1 MAVSFFRHRWQKIV
15 AGIVAAL
22 LVLVLVVM
30 LFLDSFLTG
39 KLTVKLKEAVLKG
52 TDSLYHID
60 FTQADLHVFSG
71 TVVLHDIS
79 FMPDT
84 AVYHQMQKDGK
95 GPNNLYELRVKRLE
109 VSGVHALNIWLKK
122 EMEVDLVSLKDPEIY
137 ISKYAD
143 KPHKAASKDKRT
155 LYQKISK
162 SFKFIHVKNIS
173 LSGIS
178 LTYRNK
184 STAKPSV
191 SVLKQMD
198 VQADDLLI
206 DAATQ
211 ADTSR
216 TLYCRDIVTELK
228 NYTGKSAGD
237 LYTYKIRSI
246 KLSTKTGR
254 LLLTDIDIMPL
265 DVKTYFEKSQ
275 DDRFT
280 LHFDDVIADHF
291 DYRTFRRRQGLNAGR
306 VTLGKGFFNIF
317 TNPHGKLKTTDRL
330 VTFPN
335 WAIRQLKTNLEI
347 DTLDVKDLNVNYSEH
362 KKKSGKTGTI
372 KFTHTTGR
380 FTNLSNKKELLLKNP
395 LARVK
400 LTTRFM
406 GKAKFELGFVFNL
419 TDKAYSYSY
428 KGHLR
433 AMNLLDVNSAVM
445 PLGLVKITSGQL
457 KSLDFNINS
466 TQKISKGKVTF
477 LYNNLKVDVL
487 KPDDEKGYAKKG
499 IISLL
504 ANTFIL
510 KKDNP
515 DDGKALPRIADVAF
529 IRPANFPFFKT
540 VWFTLLSGLKA
551 GAGVGKADEKQPG
564 QPMTAKEQ
572 KEQEKAMKK
581 AKKNKDKEDKKFRE
595 KVQDKAAGKQQKP
608 N

>member
-1 MAVSFFRHRWQKIV
+1 MAVSFFKHTWQKIV
-15 AGIVAAL
+15 LGCIAAL
-22 LVLVLVVM
+22 AIILLIVI

-52 TDSLYHID
+52 TDRLYHID
-60 FTQADLHVFSG
+60 FAEADLHVFTG

-84 AVYHQMQKDGK
+84 AVYHQLQKDGK

-143 KPHKAASKDKRT
+143 KPHKPAPKDKRT

-162 SFKFIHVKNIS
+162 NFKFIHVKAIN
-173 LSGIS
+173 LNGIT

-184 STAKPSV
+184 SGAKPSV

-198 VQADDLLI
+198 VQANDLLI
-206 DAATQ
+206 DSATQ

-216 TLYCRDIVTELK
+216 TLYCRDIVTGLTD
-228 NYTGKSAGD
+228 YTGKSAGG
-237 LYTYKIRSI
+237 LYTYKIKSI
-246 KLSTKTGR
+246 KLSTKTDR
-254 LLLTDIDIMPL
+254 LSVAGIDVMPL
-265 DVKTYFEKSQ
+265 DANTYFKKSQ
-275 DDRFT
+275 DDRFA
-280 LHFDDVIADHF
+280 LHLDEVTADHF
-291 DYRTFRRRQGLNAGR
+291 DYRTFRRQQGLNAAK
-306 VTLGKGFFNIF
+306 VTLGKGFFNVF
-317 TNPHGKLKTTDRL
+317 TNPHGKLKTGDRL

-335 WAIRQLKTNLEI
+335 WAIRQLKTSLEI
-347 DTLDVKDLNVNYSEH
+347 DTLLIKNLDVNYSEH
-362 KKKSGKTGTI
+362 KQESGKTGTV
-372 KFTHTTGR
+372 KFMHTICS
-380 FTNLSNKKELLLKNP
+380 FYNISNKKELLAKNP
-395 LARVK
+395 LCRVN
-400 LTTRFM
+400 LTSHFM
-406 GKAKFELGFVFNL
+406 GKTKLELGFVFNL
-419 TDKAYSYSY
+419 ADKAYSYSY
-428 KGHLR
+428 KGHLGP
-433 AMNLLDVNSAVM
+433 MDLVDVNSAVM
-445 PLGLVKITSGQL
+445 PLGLVKIVSGQL
-457 KSLDFNINS
+457 KSLDFNISS
-466 TQKISKGKVTF
+466 TQKVSKGRVTF
-477 LYNNLKVDVL
+477 LYNDLKVDVL

-515 DDGKALPRIADVAF
+515 DDGKAIPRIADVAF

-564 QPMTAKEQ
+564 QPVTAREQ
-572 KEQEKAMKK
+572 KEQEKALKK

-595 KVQDKAAGKQQKP
+595 KVQDKAAGKQ
-608 N
+608 